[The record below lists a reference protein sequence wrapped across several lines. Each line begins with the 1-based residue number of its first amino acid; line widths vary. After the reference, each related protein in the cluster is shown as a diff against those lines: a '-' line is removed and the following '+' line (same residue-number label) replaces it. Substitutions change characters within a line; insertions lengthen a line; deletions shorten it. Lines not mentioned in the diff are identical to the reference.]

1 VFCKIGEIDRDK
13 DPLEPLDQGDVDLR
27 RTSDLDDI
35 DTAQR
40 NRQFDTGTIENTGE
54 ENDNLIRW
62 SSRRVKQPTPFAN
75 KVMVGL
81 QCGRMIHTDPI
92 WDALLPLN
100 PLPKYQGV
108 ALEQDMTS
116 SSFLTQPE
124 INRMRELYYLDSFPF
139 DEDWDPET
147 EIEAIM
153 RHRHVRYAR
162 RIPGKNT
169 YRSDIAPVT
178 TKGVRLL
185 VKFFSGDRAWVP
197 MKSARSDNPLPI
209 IEYSMKNDLWK
220 HSKLWKWTKL
230 FDVESLE
237 DLRGFLAK
245 YENAPKYIFGVQIPT
260 SIAHALRLDKL
271 NGNNLWQEAIQ
282 NEMG

>member
-1 VFCKIGEIDRDK
+1 VNHTATTIS
-13 DPLEPLDQGDVDLR
+13 PLDEGKV
-27 RTSDLDDI
+27 
-35 DTAQR
+35 
-40 NRQFDTGTIENTGE
+40 RQT
-54 ENDNLIRW
+54 NLVRHA
-62 SSRRVKQPTPFAN
+62 VT
-75 KVMVGL
+75 VGL
-81 QCGRMIHTDPI
+81 RIGKLFHTGSI
-92 WDALLPLN
+92 WDVLSPDKELP
-100 PLPKYQGV
+100 
-108 ALEQDMTS
+108 QDMTS

-124 INRMRELYYLDSFPF
+124 INKMRELYYLDSFAF

-197 MKSARSDNPLPI
+197 MESARSDNPLPI
-209 IEYSMKNDLWK
+209 IEYSMKNDPWK

-230 FDVESLE
+230 FDVELLE
-237 DLRGFLAK
+237 DLRKGLK
-245 YENAPKYIFGVQIPT
+245 
-260 SIAHALRLDKL
+260 
-271 NGNNLWQEAIQ
+271 
-282 NEMG
+282 

>member
-1 VFCKIGEIDRDK
+1 VFCEIGEIDRDK
-13 DPLEPLDQGDVDLR
+13 DILEPLDQGDVGFR
-27 RTSDLDDI
+27 GTYDLDDM
-35 DTAQR
+35 DTKDG
-40 NRQFDTGTIENTGE
+40 NRQFDTGTVENTEGKD
-54 ENDNLIRW
+54 DNPIRR
-62 SSRRVKQPTPFAN
+62 SSRRVKQPTRFAN

-185 VKFFSGDRAWVP
+185 VKFFSGNRAWVP
-197 MKSARSDNPLPI
+197 MESVRSDNPLPI
-209 IEYSMKNDLWK
+209 IEYSMKRQCWNVNCWNQRCLDLVWLEWQCLALEFVEGETL
-220 HSKLWKWTKL
+220 KLEL
-230 FDVESLE
+230 LVE
-237 DLRGFLAK
+237 
-245 YENAPKYIFGVQIPT
+245 I
-260 SIAHALRLDKL
+260 
-271 NGNNLWQEAIQ
+271 
-282 NEMG
+282 